1 MVFSSLTFLYL
12 FLPVTL
18 ILYFIVR
25 NRVWRNIVL
34 LIASLVFY
42 AWGEPKLV
50 LVMLAACI
58 VAWVAGLLMERWRD
72 RPKRCKTVFVIAVI
86 LLLGNL
92 VLFKYAC
99 FLSDNLRRLIP
110 AIPALKITLP
120 IGISF
125 YTFQIMSYV
134 IDLYHGRIG
143 VQRNPLY
150 LALYVCCFP
159 QLIAG
164 PIVRYQTV
172 EREIGERRET
182 LSDFGEGLRRFCVGL
197 AKKVILA
204 NNLAALSKLIYGGDP
219 ALYGTA
225 MYWLAALIYALEI
238 YYDFSGYSDMAIGL
252 GRIFGFHF
260 LENFDYPYV
269 SRSVTEFW
277 RRWHISLSTW
287 FRDYVYI
294 PLGGN
299 RVSKG
304 RWVFNLL
311 VVWALT
317 GFWHGAQWN
326 FLLWGLYYGLL
337 LLIEKLFLKRFID
350 RLPTPLRWA
359 YTMFLVLVGWVLFN
373 MTDFARLGLAI
384 RQMFVFR
391 ATPWV
396 SMFAADTRLVRGLIY
411 VPLGVLFAFPVLRK
425 LREAD
430 GAAAVAVKNILCA
443 LLMLVCIAMLISS
456 SFNPFI
462 YFRF

>member
-1 MVFSSLTFLYL
+1 M
-12 FLPVTL
+12 
-18 ILYFIVR
+18 
-25 NRVWRNIVL
+25 
-34 LIASLVFY
+34 
-42 AWGEPKLV
+42 
-50 LVMLAACI
+50 
-58 VAWVAGLLMERWRD
+58 
-72 RPKRCKTVFVIAVI
+72 
-86 LLLGNL
+86 
-92 VLFKYAC
+92 
-99 FLSDNLRRLIP
+99 
-110 AIPALKITLP
+110 
-120 IGISF
+120 
-125 YTFQIMSYV
+125 
-134 IDLYHGRIG
+134 
-143 VQRNPLY
+143 
-150 LALYVCCFP
+150 
-159 QLIAG
+159 
-164 PIVRYQTV
+164 RYQTV

-443 LLMLVCIAMLISS
+443 LLILVCIVMLISS